1 MGAFFAIFRNTLLEV
16 MRQPAYGLVL
26 AVCCG
31 LIVAA
36 PLSSAHVYTFSVGS
50 DIEQGAV
57 RMVADLGLAT
67 ILLCGLILAVFSA
80 TSVISREIEQK
91 TALTVLSKRV
101 GRTTFVFAK
110 YAGVATA
117 ITLAMLCCV
126 MFLLLMVRV
135 GPAEGAREP
144 IDMGALYAM
153 GGAALVAV
161 LYATLRNYTRGRSWI
176 GTFALAYIVLVAV
189 LFLAFSV
196 LDTEYGFA
204 FGEGGAGWFGA
215 YDRDVAKA
223 GVLTLESVLI
233 LTGIAV
239 AASTRLG
246 VGGSFAVCALF
257 FLLGLTMEYFVH
269 QYGEMG
275 GVQALAVLVP
285 NLQPFGMSEALA
297 REKPIPLAYIGV
309 ASVYAFCYIMASLF
323 CAAFLFG
330 KREIA

>member
-1 MGAFFAIFRNTLLEV
+1 MGAFLAVFRNTLLEV

-31 LIVAA
+31 MIVAA
-36 PLSSAHVYTFSVGS
+36 PLSSGHIYTFSVGS
-50 DIEQGAV
+50 DVDHGAV

-101 GRTTFVFAK
+101 GRTSFVFAK

-117 ITLAMLCCV
+117 ITLAMSTCV
-126 MFLLLMVRV
+126 LFLLLIVRTGST
-135 GPAEGAREP
+135 GPVRDP
-144 IDMGALYAM
+144 LDMGVVASL
-153 GGAALVAV
+153 GGAAFLAV
-161 LYATLRNYTRGRSWI
+161 LYATVRNYTRGRSWI
-176 GTFALAYIVLVAV
+176 GSFGIGYMVLVAV
-189 LFLAFSV
+189 VFLAFSV
-196 LDTEYGFA
+196 LDADYAIA
-204 FGEGGAGWFGA
+204 FGEGRPGWFGA

-223 GVLTLESVLI
+223 GLLTLESVLI

-239 AASTRLG
+239 AAGTRLG
-246 VGGSFAVCALF
+246 VGGCFAVCALL

-269 QYGEMG
+269 EYGDWVW
-275 GVQALAVLVP
+275 VQGLAVLVP

-297 REKPIPLAYIGV
+297 RERPIPVSYIGV
-309 ASVYAFCYIMASLF
+309 ASVYAFCYILASLF

>member
-1 MGAFFAIFRNTLLEV
+1 MGSFYAIFRNTMLEV

-31 LIVAA
+31 LIIAA

-50 DIEQGAV
+50 DIERGAV
-57 RMVADLGLAT
+57 RMVADLGLAS

-80 TSVISREIEQK
+80 TSVISREIDQK

-117 ITLAMLCCV
+117 ITLAMLTCV
-126 MFLLLMVRV
+126 MFLLLLVRV
-135 GPAEGAREP
+135 APEEGVRDP
-144 IDMGALYAM
+144 LDMGAVYAV
-153 GGAALVAV
+153 GAAVLLAV

-176 GTFALAYIVLVAV
+176 GTFALTYMVLVAI

-204 FGEGGAGWFGA
+204 PVEGGVGWFGA

-223 GVLTLESVLI
+223 GILTLESVLI

-246 VGGSFAVCALF
+246 VGGSFAVCALL
-257 FLLGLTMEYFVH
+257 FLLGLTMEYFAH
-269 QYGEMG
+269 QYGERV
-275 GVQALAVLVP
+275 GVQTLAVLVP

-297 REKPIPLAYIGV
+297 REKPIPVSYIGV
-309 ASVYAFCYIMASLF
+309 ASVYAVCYIMASLF